1 MQKIQRLKQRLANN
15 ETIIM
20 DGAMGT
26 EILNRGIPTT
36 LPLWS
41 AEALLQHPEI
51 VQLIH
56 EDYIHAGAE
65 IIITDTFRT
74 TRRAFAARGIAD
86 KATEMT
92 LLACNIAQKAVE
104 NTKLAHEVYIA
115 GSVAPLEDCYSPQ
128 LTPAQEE
135 LTVEHHE
142 LLSDLKNGGVDF
154 ILFETMI
161 TLRETLSGIQTAQQ
175 LALPFAVSFC
185 CNEQGQLL
193 SGEGLSDV
201 VPQIER
207 YGPLFISVNCVAVAN
222 ASKLVKQ
229 LRTMTDLPIGV
240 YAQGDGMAHDEQGW
254 QFGEE
259 KNDEATYLLAA
270 RQWREDGALVIG
282 GCCGTTPSYIQ
293 QLSTLFR

>member
-1 MQKIQRLKQRLANN
+1 MQKISKLKQRLANN

-41 AEALLQHPEI
+41 AEALLKHPEI

-74 TRRAFAARGIAD
+74 TRRAFAARGIAA

-104 NTKLAHEVYIA
+104 NTQPDRAVSIA

-128 LTPAQEE
+128 LTPAQEA
-135 LTVEHHE
+135 LSVEHYE
-142 LLSDLKNGGVDF
+142 LLSDLKKGGVDF

-185 CNEQGQLL
+185 CNEQGELL
-193 SGEGLSDV
+193 SGEALSGV
-201 VPQIER
+201 IPQIER
-207 YGPLFISVNCVAVAN
+207 YDPLFISLNCISVVN

-229 LRTMTDLPIGV
+229 LRAMTDCPVGV
-240 YAQGDGMAHDEQGW
+240 YAQGDGIADDEQGW
-254 QFGEE
+254 QFDKK

-270 RQWREDGALVIG
+270 KQWREDGAQVIG
-282 GCCGTTPSYIQ
+282 GCCGTTPSYVQ
-293 QLSTLFR
+293 QLSALFR

>member
-1 MQKIQRLKQRLANN
+1 MQKIYNLKERLTNN

-26 EILNRGIPTT
+26 EILNRGFPTT

-41 AEALLQHPEI
+41 AEALLEHPEI
-51 VQLIH
+51 VQRIH
-56 EDYIHAGAE
+56 EDYIQAGAE
-65 IIITDTFRT
+65 IIITNTFRT
-74 TRRAFAARGIAD
+74 TRRAFTARGIAD

-104 NTKLAHEVYIA
+104 NTQPDREVYIA

-128 LTPAQEE
+128 LTPTQEA
-135 LTVEHHE
+135 LSVEHHE

-161 TLRETLSGIQTAQQ
+161 TLRETLSGIQTAQR

-185 CNEQGQLL
+185 CNEQGELL
-193 SGEGLSDV
+193 SGEALSDV
-201 VPQIER
+201 IPQIER
-207 YGPLFISVNCVAVAN
+207 YDPLFISVNCVSVAN
-222 ASKLVKQ
+222 ASRLVKQ
-229 LRTMTDLPIGV
+229 LRAITDLPIGV
-240 YAQGDGMAHDEQGW
+240 YAQGDGIADDEQGW
-254 QFGEE
+254 QFDKKE
-259 KNDEATYLLAA
+259 NDEATYLLDAK
-270 RQWREDGALVIG
+270 QWREDGAQVIG
-282 GCCGTTPSYIQ
+282 GCCGTTPSYVQ